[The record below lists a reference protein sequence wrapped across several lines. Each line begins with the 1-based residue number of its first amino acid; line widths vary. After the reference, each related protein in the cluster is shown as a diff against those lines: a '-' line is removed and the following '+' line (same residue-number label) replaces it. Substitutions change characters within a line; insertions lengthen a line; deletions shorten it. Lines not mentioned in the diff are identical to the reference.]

1 MFLVTCEEQSKTVSL
16 LKYNSA
22 DGTPVGRVVL
32 HRGVVPPSYL
42 HKKNTCASGTPSSD
56 GKVIYIVVQVGDA
69 HVTTPSLVP
78 TTNRPA
84 PDASIAHTMR
94 GAR

>member
-1 MFLVTCEEQSKTVSL
+1 MILYGLVYLRVIRFKAASSPLVRREERARHS
-16 LKYNSA
+16 
-22 DGTPVGRVVL
+22 R
-32 HRGVVPPSYL
+32 
-42 HKKNTCASGTPSSD
+42 
-56 GKVIYIVVQVGDA
+56 DA